1 MAGETKVVQ
10 QLSEEAADELVKGV
24 RQLKSSGKL
33 KKLAKEVGVSTEAL
47 EKVASKGT
55 DALEGLSKKLDDL
68 QLGLD
73 SILKRPSKKPPA
85 VSPEFAKEE
94 IAREKGFTLATP
106 PPPQGMEGSRG
117 GPLVRAQTQ
126 AVGPE
131 LPGNRR
137 FFPNETVDPVTGAPM
152 STETAVVP
160 YGSVLNKPTM
170 TQEELSK
177 AAAQAKP
184 GQAGRGVSEVTPA
197 TKVARGEESR
207 MQAERAADLGLN
219 LDLPE
224 IPGMPKIPKGAKRAG
239 LGLGLAGIA
248 SGFSKEANAPT
259 TIAAAQVDK
268 IEDVKGL
275 ADKAEAQ
282 GAVTPEQKVV
292 FEEQAEQVNKASQ
305 SLEKMLLK
313 EYQRDKARVEL
324 MQLTETIMNGL
335 VTAIGAN
342 ALLNRGSPYAVDF
355 SKGPKTDW
363 AGELDRLQKDFK
375 TQMDALNEKYKL
387 EAQEKREAERAARQE
402 SQFQQS
408 QALKREAMGIK
419 AKAADTTQAAQEETK
434 RENLQAKLTGT
445 LEKIN
450 APEITPAALISQAG
464 MLNTQARQLL
474 GEAGYAELKKEAAK
488 IAKED
493 AGIFEKGW
501 NAILSLVGK
510 DVGKETKAEHKRRVQ
525 AMATLL
531 AKKLEEGIPT
541 APAAPAAAAPADAD
555 RALLEELRARK
566 AAQQK
571 GG

>member
-1 MAGETKVVQ
+1 MAEIVKPKDIAKILENIPENQLANAAQELGVKPEQLTKFV
-10 QLSEEAADELVKGV
+10 
-24 RQLKSSGKL
+24 
-33 KKLAKEVGVSTEAL
+33 
-47 EKVASKGT
+47 
-55 DALEGLSKKLDDL
+55 
-68 QLGLD
+68 
-73 SILKRPSKKPPA
+73 
-85 VSPEFAKEE
+85 
-94 IAREKGFTLATP
+94 
-106 PPPQGMEGSRG
+106 
-117 GPLVRAQTQ
+117 
-126 AVGPE
+126 
-131 LPGNRR
+131 
-137 FFPNETVDPVTGAPM
+137 
-152 STETAVVP
+152 
-160 YGSVLNKPTM
+160 NKPTGKAFEKIAETLGEGIEGAQKFVDKFLRAETPTSPPPAKPLALPPAATEAAPALPAVVAPPGPLSPRM
-170 TQEELSK
+170 QSVSSK
-177 AAAQAKP
+177 AQKAIIDVEPIPTRPALAAGQTEAPKMSQTPTQQAMEAAMEPKP
-184 GQAGRGVSEVTPA
+184 PQM
-197 TKVARGEESR
+197 TKAPVK
-207 MQAERAADLGLN
+207 RAA
-219 LDLPE
+219 
-224 IPGMPKIPKGAKRAG
+224 AAA
-239 LGLGLAGIA
+239 LAGIGA
-248 SGFSKEANAPT
+248 SFSKTANPPPT
-259 TIAAAQVDK
+259 VQAAQVDSVA
-268 IEDVKGL
+268 DVKTL
-275 ADKAEAQ
+275 VDNADKK

-292 FEEQAEQVNKASQ
+292 FEQQTEQVAKASE

>member
-1 MAGETKVVQ
+1 
-10 QLSEEAADELVKGV
+10 
-24 RQLKSSGKL
+24 
-33 KKLAKEVGVSTEAL
+33 
-47 EKVASKGT
+47 
-55 DALEGLSKKLDDL
+55 
-68 QLGLD
+68 
-73 SILKRPSKKPPA
+73 
-85 VSPEFAKEE
+85 
-94 IAREKGFTLATP
+94 
-106 PPPQGMEGSRG
+106 
-117 GPLVRAQTQ
+117 
-126 AVGPE
+126 
-131 LPGNRR
+131 
-137 FFPNETVDPVTGAPM
+137 
-152 STETAVVP
+152 
-160 YGSVLNKPTM
+160 VLNKPTM

-239 LGLGLAGIA
+239 LGLGIAGIA

-275 ADKAEAQ
+275 ANNAEAQ

-363 AGELDRLQKDFK
+363 AGEFDRLQKDFN
-375 TQMDALNEKYKL
+375 TQMNALNEKYKL

-419 AKAADTTQAAQEETK
+419 TKAVETAQAAQEETK
-434 RENLQAKLTGT
+434 RENLQAKLQGT

-501 NAILSLVGK
+501 NAFLSLVGK
-510 DVGKETKAEHKRRVQ
+510 DTEKETKAEHKRRVQ
-525 AMATLL
+525 AMAALL
-531 AKKLEEGIPT
+531 QKKLEEGVPAIQ
-541 APAAPAAAAPADAD
+541 AAPAAAPADAD

>member
-24 RQLKSSGKL
+24 RQLKAGGKL
-33 KKLAKEVGVSTEAL
+33 KKLAEEVGVSTKSLEKIADKGTEAL
-47 EKVASKGT
+47 EGI
-55 DALEGLSKKLDDL
+55 GKKLDDL
-68 QLGLD
+68 QLRVD
-73 SILKRPSKKPPA
+73 SIFGRAGKEPTELEKLGAKAAQGGQTPPTVPPA
-85 VSPEFAKEE
+85 FAKEE

-117 GPLVRAQTQ
+117 GPLV
-126 AVGPE
+126 GS
-131 LPGNRR
+131 NRTY
-137 FFPNETVDPVTGAPM
+137 FPNETVDPATGAPM
-152 STETAVVP
+152 STQTAVVP

-224 IPGMPKIPKGAKRAG
+224 IPGMPKIPKGIKRVG
-239 LGLGLAGIA
+239 LGLGIAGIA

-275 ADKAEAQ
+275 ANNAEAQ

-363 AGELDRLQKDFK
+363 AGEFDRLQKDFN
-375 TQMDALNEKYKL
+375 TQMNALNEKYKL
-387 EAQEKREAERAARQE
+387 EATEKRAQAREEAIESRFVRGQELEREKLAAREAKEGQTAAAAATTAE
-402 SQFQQS
+402 NKAFEKQS
-408 QALKREAMGIK
+408 NAYAQLRKAIENKKPGDVERFGFVAGLPDEDIEAIKKEMGKGWFRKTYDSFEALLSSKEA
-419 AKAADTTQAAQEETK
+419 TT
-434 RENLQAKLTGT
+434 LDS
-445 LEKIN
+445 I
-450 APEITPAALISQAG
+450 
-464 MLNTQARQLL
+464 
-474 GEAGYAELKKEAAK
+474 LKKYRP
-488 IAKED
+488 
-493 AGIFEKGW
+493 GQQ
-501 NAILSLVGK
+501 V
-510 DVGKETKAEHKRRVQ
+510 
-525 AMATLL
+525 
-531 AKKLEEGIPT
+531 
-541 APAAPAAAAPADAD
+541 APAAAAAPSDAEAK
-555 RALLEELRARK
+555 RRRLEELRAK
-566 AAQQK
+566 K
-571 GG
+571 SGG